1 MEVCFEREEM
11 RTKKETDAWF
21 RALEA
26 ERHDTSWKSPQPV
39 KYQSEIVFVE
49 KRVNHKARDRAM
61 FNAGRFAEGARDA
74 DAIRGNSEVAK
85 YLKGVK

>member
-1 MEVCFEREEM
+1 M

-39 KYQSEIVFVE
+39 KYQPHIVFIE
-49 KRVNHKARDRAM
+49 KRVNQKARDRAM
-61 FNAGRFAEGARDA
+61 FHAGRYSMGARDE
-74 DAIRGNSEVAK
+74 DALKANLEVSKILKKEGNK
-85 YLKGVK
+85 